1 MARAWFVQGFCF
13 LFWRAGGGFCS
24 PQVRQHCCTWGLP
37 RCPLHTHPGRWHRV
51 CAQAWALSIPL
62 ASQGLIQWLFLFSYE
77 STGWCF
83 DMLIFWATASV
94 FPCLSS
100 QRGWAPG
107 ADGGRSEVRAGV
119 CWDWLNQSW
128 GNTGCSRTKEFE
140 WDSCLLSLCPPS
152 PLLRDV
158 PYYRGRRQVSMIIVP
173 TVTFHTHR
181 VLCIRFL

>member
-13 LFWRAGGGFCS
+13 LFWKSWWGVLFSTSQAALLHVRFASLPAAHPPG
-24 PQVRQHCCTWGLP
+24 QVAPC
-37 RCPLHTHPGRWHRV
+37 

-83 DMLIFWATASV
+83 DMLIFWATASL

-140 WDSCLLSLCPPS
+140 WDSCLLSLCPPPPLS
-152 PLLRDV
+152 PLRDV
-158 PYYRGRRQVSMIIVP
+158 PYYRGRRQVW
-173 TVTFHTHR
+173 
-181 VLCIRFL
+181 